1 MCGALSLSLCLS
13 SKLLIIGSYRMN
25 YLLMRNIL
33 KVSFVL
39 RDRVQAKKVDGIDK
53 LYCMNMDRRFSGQT
67 MSGILYLIFKV
78 R

>member
-1 MCGALSLSLCLS
+1 MCGALSHSLSFS
-13 SKLLIIGSYRMN
+13 SKLLIIGTN

-39 RDRVQAKKVDGIDK
+39 HDRVQAKKVNGIDK

-67 MSGILYLIFKV
+67 MSGIY
-78 R
+78 